1 MKGIITVRTSSSR
14 LPNKCLLRFYNSPSI
29 IEYIINRSKAFGV
42 EPIIC
47 TSNDHSDDIIEEI
60 SIKNNVKFYRGSLN
74 NKISRWYHCA
84 KKFNIDYFHNIDAD
98 DPFFDGKRMKE
109 SLKILKKSNFDYI
122 KPSYYSDNGGASEG
136 YSIKT
141 SFLKKVYENYQEDNL
156 DTEMIT
162 FYFEKIKN
170 SKFSIIEDPK
180 YAIKIKNKIPRLTLD
195 YFEDYIFLNYLAFV
209 TNGSIKRDSVESFL
223 NKNKAI
229 AEMNIKLNEVWK
241 KNQLSKAF

>member
-1 MKGIITVRTSSSR
+1 MNGIITVRTSSSR

-29 IEYIINRSKAFGV
+29 IEYIIKRSRAFGI

-47 TSNDHSDDIIEEI
+47 TSVDDSDDIIEKI
-60 SIKNNVKFYRGSLN
+60 SIQNNVKFYRGSLN

-84 KKFNIDYFHNIDAD
+84 KKFNIDCFHNIDAD
-98 DPFFDGKRMKE
+98 DPFFDGKRMIK
-109 SLKILKKSNFDYI
+109 SLKFLKKSNFDYI

-141 SFLKKVYENYQEDNL
+141 SFLKKVYEKYQEDDI
-156 DTEMIT
+156 DTEMIS

-170 SKFSIIEDPK
+170 FQFSIIEDPK
-180 YAIKIKNKIPRLTLD
+180 YAIKIKNRIPRLTLD
-195 YFEDYIFLNYLAFV
+195 YFEDYIFLNYLAFA
-209 TNGSIKRDSVESFL
+209 TKGSIKRNDIESFL
-223 NKNKAI
+223 NKNKSM
-229 AEMNIKLNEVWK
+229 AEINIKLNEVWK